1 MDHQSLALQREISS
15 VKSTVVAEVTDL
27 KSLLH
32 KVLESQQEDKD
43 KSQVRG
49 NEDDVA
55 LMAEELLKK

>member
-1 MDHQSLALQREISS
+1 MDHPSLALQREISS